1 MGKKRQHSEKEQP
14 ESAEGASP
22 KLSED
27 APTGAVP
34 GSLTLIPGQQ
44 GKKLQTLL
52 ELIDT
57 ANRLHFELG
66 AMAARIHGEADAS
79 APHRALLRNLI
90 EMGPRTV
97 PQLASLRSVSRQ
109 FIQKLVNQL
118 LKEGMVE
125 YIDNPAHKRSRLVR
139 IAPRGYAAYRAMRDR
154 ETPAGKWLAGGLSKS
169 DLRTALD
176 VLTSLEAKAAGYT
189 VAGRGE
195 PAGEAVEETDE
206 ASAGRE
212 QTASS

>member
-1 MGKKRQHSEKEQP
+1 MGKKRQYSEREQP

-22 KLSED
+22 KGSED

-57 ANRLHFELG
+57 VNRLHFELG

-176 VLTSLEAKAAGYT
+176 VLSAIEAKATGYT
-189 VAGRGE
+189 VAE
-195 PAGEAVEETDE
+195 NAAEAGPVAAPPPEETE
-206 ASAGRE
+206 GAV
-212 QTASS
+212 

>member
-22 KLSED
+22 KLPED
-27 APTGAVP
+27 VPTGAVP

-52 ELIDT
+52 ELID
-57 ANRLHFELG
+57 AVNRLHFELG

-97 PQLASLRSVSRQ
+97 PQLAGLRSVSRQ

-154 ETPAGKWLAGGLSKS
+154 EAPAGKWLAGGLSKS

-176 VLTSLEAKAAGYT
+176 VLNSLEAKAAGYT
-189 VAGRGE
+189 GAQNAGGADPVAS
-195 PAGEAVEETDE
+195 PPPDE
-206 ASAGRE
+206 AEGA
-212 QTASS
+212 A

>member
-1 MGKKRQHSEKEQP
+1 MGKKRQHSEKKQP
-14 ESAEGASP
+14 ESADGASSTASGE
-22 KLSED
+22 L
-27 APTGAVP
+27 PTGAVP

-44 GKKLQTLL
+44 GKKLQTLI

-57 ANRLHFELG
+57 VNRLHFELG

-154 ETPAGKWLAGGLSKS
+154 EAPAGKWLAGGFSKS

-176 VLTSLEAKAAGYT
+176 VLNSLEAKAAGYT
-189 VAGRGE
+189 VAGGNE
-195 PAGEAVEETDE
+195 PAGEAGEEAD
-206 ASAGRE
+206 APSAGSER
-212 QTASS
+212 AISS

>member
-1 MGKKRQHSEKEQP
+1 MGKKRQYSEREQP

-22 KLSED
+22 KGSED

-57 ANRLHFELG
+57 VNRLHFELG

-109 FIQKLVNQL
+109 FIQKLVNRL

-176 VLTSLEAKAAGYT
+176 VLSAIEAKATGYT

-195 PAGEAVEETDE
+195 PAGEAGEEADAT
-206 ASAGRE
+206 SAGRE
-212 QTASS
+212 RTASS